1 MPFGSV
7 WRTSP
12 LRRWHAR
19 LSAMTSTEQ
28 QGLVRWG
35 LVGAAGIAGRSFLP
49 GLRAAGRGQAVVVG
63 SRDAA
68 RGAAFAKEY
77 DVGRSVV
84 GYEEVVTSP
93 DVDAVYVAL
102 ANVDHAEWAVRA
114 LEAGKPVLCEKP
126 LVSDAAQAERVVA
139 AARSTSPGLLWEA
152 CQFVYRS
159 QHRRVLDLIADGAI
173 GSPREVIS
181 AFQVEID
188 RPDDFRMAPVGGGSL
203 ADVGCYSL
211 RLGEEIL
218 GRATGDPLL
227 AAGRMERGIDVDV
240 TGIVGLDGGRLY
252 LTCGFRRGFDVFARI
267 LGQEGQIHLT
277 SPFHPGSDATL
288 SLLRPRQQPVVEH
301 AAGDEPAYQGVAEHI
316 HGVLLDGN
324 RPEHL
329 VVDTAV
335 START
340 LDALR
345 AAVIAHPLPE

>member
-1 MPFGSV
+1 
-7 WRTSP
+7 
-12 LRRWHAR
+12 
-19 LSAMTSTEQ
+19 MTSTEQ
-28 QGLVRWG
+28 EKIVRWG
-35 LVGAAGIAGRSFLP
+35 LVGAAGITSGSFLP
-49 GLRAAGRGQAVVVG
+49 GLRAAGRGQAAVVG
-63 SRDAA
+63 SRSAA
-68 RGAAFAKEY
+68 RGAAFASEY
-77 DVGRSVV
+77 GVGRSVV

-102 ANVDHAEWAVRA
+102 ANVDHAEWAARA

-126 LVSDAAQAERVVA
+126 LVSDARQAERVVA
-139 AARSTSPGLLWEA
+139 AARSAAPGLLWEA

-159 QHRRVLDLIADGAI
+159 QHRRVLDLIAEGAI
-173 GSPREVIS
+173 GAPREVIS

-188 RPDDFRMAPVGGGSL
+188 RPGDFRMAPVGGGSL

-218 GRATGDPLL
+218 GAATGDPLL
-227 AAGRMERGIDVDV
+227 AAGRMDGGIDVDV
-240 TGIVGLDGGRLY
+240 TGIIGMERGRLY

-277 SPFHPGSDATL
+277 SPFHPGPDATL
-288 SLLRPRQQPVVEH
+288 TLLRPDQQPIVEH
-301 AAGDEPAYQGVAEHI
+301 AAGNDPAYQAVVEHI
-316 HGVLLDGN
+316 HGVLLDGDP
-324 RPEHL
+324 PEHL

-345 AAVIAHPLPE
+345 AAVATHPLPDSDPGEAGS

>member
-1 MPFGSV
+1 
-7 WRTSP
+7 
-12 LRRWHAR
+12 
-19 LSAMTSTEQ
+19 MTSTEQ
-28 QGLVRWG
+28 KGIVRWG

-49 GLRAAGRGQAVVVG
+49 GLQAAGRGRAVVVG
-63 SRDAA
+63 SRDAE

-77 DVGRSVV
+77 GVERSVV

-102 ANVDHAEWAVRA
+102 ANVEHAEWTARA

-126 LVSDAAQAERVVA
+126 LVSDAEQAERVVA
-139 AARSTSPGLLWEA
+139 AAKSTAPGLLWEA

-173 GSPREVIS
+173 GAPREVIS

-188 RPDDFRMAPVGGGSL
+188 RPGDFRMAPVGGGSL

-218 GRATGDPLL
+218 GRATGDPLY
-227 AAGRMERGIDVDV
+227 AAGRMEGGIDVDV
-240 TGIVGLDGGRLY
+240 AGIVGLDRGRLY

-277 SPFHPGSDATL
+277 SPFHPGPDATL
-288 SLLRPRQQPVVEH
+288 TLLRPRQEAVVEH
-301 AAGDEPAYQGVAEHI
+301 AAGDDPAYQGVAEHI

-324 RPEHL
+324 PPEHL